1 MFTYDVYHGKE
12 KWRHDDFKR
21 RQLRVNF
28 EILVSITFEVI
39 EKGGVSLQGES
50 MVLHSRYISMYSEAK
65 SCDEG
70 NFEFLQDEACDDD
83 VAGKKKLEKHTIRG
97 TAGEELIDL
106 DSVIF
111 LNNQK
116 KKKKK
121 TEVKILLKVSSKRTD
136 RSALS
141 QKMRGLDPESRD
153 QLYGLVAPFF
163 SVCILTHKVASAEPL

>member
-1 MFTYDVYHGKE
+1 MFTYDVYHGNE

-50 MVLHSRYISMYSEAK
+50 MVLHSRYISMYFEAK

-83 VAGKKKLEKHTIRG
+83 VAGKKNWKNTSG
-97 TAGEELIDL
+97 AGEELIDL

-111 LNNQK
+111 LNNNN
-116 KKKKK
+116 KKK
-121 TEVKILLKVSSKRTD
+121 TLK
-136 RSALS
+136 
-141 QKMRGLDPESRD
+141 
-153 QLYGLVAPFF
+153 
-163 SVCILTHKVASAEPL
+163 